1 MVLGDVQ
8 VPGDGVPIVL
18 LADRQPTGGYP
29 RIATVITADLPAFAQ
44 LATGAAVRFRAVSPG
59 DAVTALREHRARLA
73 GLEDHVRVGPAVDPL
88 LAMNLIDGVY
98 QGGLEP

>member
-1 MVLGDVQ
+1 

-44 LATGAAVRFRAVSPG
+44 LPTGAPVRFRAVSPG
-59 DAVTALREHRARLA
+59 DAVAALRAQRARLA
-73 GLEDHVRVGPAVDPL
+73 ALPERVRIRPAIDPL
-88 LAMNLIDGVY
+88 SAVNLIDGVY
-98 QGGLEP
+98 EGGIEA